1 MSYFLME
8 LKQAE
13 VEYLNN
19 LNRCGLCDHLGAF
32 HSIDRRVDDD
42 DIEHCDYCEEAGG
55 NCPGLYFHPECFI
68 DACPCTGYK

>member
-8 LKQAE
+8 LKPAE

-32 HSIDRRVDDD
+32 HRDERADNEDLHCAECTEEDCLGIEWFMPAACLID
-42 DIEHCDYCEEAGG
+42 G
-55 NCPGLYFHPECFI
+55 
-68 DACPCTGYK
+68 CPCTGYK